1 MEQNIIE
8 SEDYIDYKPPISVD
22 INQLGGTIPI
32 SLYNEDIKTCPH
44 RSLLIINGKLTLKKN
59 SGGIILS
66 SIDTK
71 KVFINNG
78 ILYVFSRINYPIAGN
93 EIDSIDNPGIATAI
107 KGIVSFNDDIAFFLG
122 SPIRT

>member
-44 RSLLIINGKLTLKKN
+44 RSFLIINGKLTLKKN
-59 SGGIILS
+59 SDGSLLS

-71 KVFINNG
+71 KSKF
-78 ILYVFSRINYPIAGN
+78 Y
-93 EIDSIDNPGIATAI
+93 
-107 KGIVSFNDDIAFFLG
+107 
-122 SPIRT
+122 